1 MRRARAL
8 VVAAALVAAVLSAGC
23 SGEDDEVATSDPTT
37 VATTGDPATTADDGP
52 APPEGTIT
60 VMAPMPLNAVLT
72 AAVEV
77 FEADNPGA
85 TVEVSYGHVPAL
97 LAQLREGVPGDV
109 LLTPDEMTMG
119 QAADADLLAGAPTPL
134 ARSLLT
140 LVMPAGNPGAVTGV
154 ESLADADLTVVTCAA
169 ELPCGKLADQLAQT
183 AGITI
188 AADSRDPAGSPGIV
202 TKAATG
208 EIDLGVVFAVDVK
221 AGGADVRALPIPDDR
236 AVSSQVT
243 GAELADAGAPDLA
256 SAFLDFLAS
265 PEGQAL
271 FVEAGFT
278 TL

>member
-1 MRRARAL
+1 MGRVR
-8 VVAAALVAAVLSAGC
+8 VVMTAALVAALLATGC
-23 SGEDDEVATSDPTT
+23 SGDQDDGGTSAPTT
-37 VATTGDPATTADDGP
+37 VANTGDAATTADDEP
-52 APPEGTIT
+52 ASPEGAIT

-72 AAVEV
+72 AAVEA

-140 LVMPAGNPGAVTGV
+140 LVVPAGNPGAVTGV
-154 ESLADADLTVVTCAA
+154 DSLADADLTVVTCAA
-169 ELPCGKLADQLAQT
+169 ELPCGKLADQLAEA

-208 EIDLGVVFAVDVK
+208 EIDLGLVFAVDVK
-221 AGGADVRALPIPDDR
+221 AGGADVSALPIPDDQ

-243 GAELADAGAPDLA
+243 GAALADAGTPDLA
-256 SAFLDFLAS
+256 TAFLDFLAS
-265 PEGQAL
+265 ADGQAL
-271 FVEAGFT
+271 FSEAGFT